1 MSKIDEKHVSR
12 NLHSFCTFSY
22 FYVFRIHLHLNIQKE
37 HNHTNRSHYYDLY
50 YPKSVSAI
58 TSLHIIIF
66 IYTMSLV
73 FYSKLCNYF
82 NNKRVKFI
90 SLRPITMWRSIIF
103 NCAVGFVIILSPTS
117 NVSTFIIVLNF
128 TSHPNGFLGL
138 FILGCGHDSYI
149 NVYRSPSS
157 FRLLLERLEP
167 LKVRIYSP
175 KGLFTN

>member
-1 MSKIDEKHVSR
+1 MIYILPQISICHNIPTHYHFHFHNV
-12 NLHSFCTFSY
+12 FCF
-22 FYVFRIHLHLNIQKE
+22 LIQK
-37 HNHTNRSHYYDLY
+37 
-50 YPKSVSAI
+50 
-58 TSLHIIIF
+58 
-66 IYTMSLV
+66 IY
-73 FYSKLCNYF
+73 NEF
-82 NNKRVKFI
+82 NNQRVKFI

-103 NCAVGFVIILSPTS
+103 NCAVGFVIILSPSS
-117 NVSTFIIVLNF
+117 NVSIFIIVLNS

-167 LKVRIYSP
+167 LKVRIYTP